1 MMTNITIEQ
10 VKDEVKKY
18 NEEAIPKI
26 LRAYEYALEVHG
38 TQTRKSGELYISHPI
53 YVAYILTILKA
64 DTDTICAALL
74 HDVIEDGE
82 NITKEDIEVCFGK
95 TTATLVDGVTKMKLD
110 LFPNKEAQNNANTRK
125 VIMGMKTDVRIIII
139 KLVDR
144 LHNMMTLKYLPR
156 NKQIQNALETLE
168 IFVPLAKHLGLHQ
181 IKNSLE
187 ELSFKY
193 LNKDIYDLIDYEKN
207 IHIQDKEYS
216 LEQTK
221 ENITKKLK
229 QLNIENNINCRF
241 KRNYSIYKALSPTK
255 VPSDLLKI
263 TIDDIEPYLKIDSS
277 NIHDLQSLKIV
288 VQNIEECYY
297 SLELL
302 QKEYDIIPGKVKDC
316 ISIPKTNG
324 YQSIHTTIKNN
335 FNEIIQTQIRTND
348 MDLKDSLGIASY
360 WQTKPEEALFHMHQE
375 LTKTFPFF
383 QSLLEID
390 KTFEKDNEF
399 ITQIKTEILTE
410 MIYPKTKYGKI
421 VELPNGSTIMDFA
434 SHQLDTLNNQI
445 IALVNGKVVSLNHIL
460 KTKDIVDLIQ
470 ISNQQLPNKTYP
482 AVTTKAKQKIKA
494 LNH

>member
-1 MMTNITIEQ
+1 MITNITIE
-10 VKDEVKKY
+10 DILEEVKKS
-18 NEEAIPKI
+18 NEESIPGI
-26 LRAYEYALEVHG
+26 LKAYEYALKVHG

-53 YVAYILTILKA
+53 YVAYLLSTLKA

-82 NITKEDIEVCFGK
+82 NITIEDIEACFGE
-95 TTATLVDGVTKMKLD
+95 TTAILVDGVTKMKLD

-125 VIMGMKTDVRIIII
+125 VIMGIKTDVRIIII

-144 LHNMMTLKYLPR
+144 LHNMMTLEYLPR

-181 IKNSLE
+181 IKNILE

-193 LNKDIYDLIDYEKN
+193 LNQELYNLIEYEKN
-207 IHIQDKEYS
+207 LHIQDKQYS
-216 LEQTK
+216 LDQTK
-221 ENITKKLK
+221 ENITRKLN
-229 QLNIENNINCRF
+229 QLSIENTINCRF
-241 KRNYSIYKALSPTK
+241 KRNYSIYKTLSPTK
-255 VPSDLLKI
+255 IPADLLKI
-263 TIDDIEPYLKIDSS
+263 TINDIEPYLKIDSN

-288 VQNIEECYY
+288 VQNLEDCYY

-302 QKEYDIIPGKVKDC
+302 QKEYDIIPGKIKDC
-316 ISIPKTNG
+316 ISLPKTNG
-324 YQSIHTTIKNN
+324 YQSIHTTILNT

-360 WQTKPEEALFHMHQE
+360 WQTKPEEALVYMQQE
-375 LTKTFPFF
+375 LTKKFPFF

-390 KTFEKDNEF
+390 KTFEKDYDF
-399 ITQIKTEILTE
+399 ISQIKTEILAE

-421 VELPNGSTIMDFA
+421 VELPKGATIMDFA
-434 SHQLDTLNNQI
+434 SQQLDTLDNQI
-445 IALVNGKVVSLNHIL
+445 IAIVNGKVVSLNHIL

-470 ISNQQLPNKTYP
+470 ISNQQLPNKPYP
-482 AVTTKAKQKIKA
+482 VVTTKAKQKIKS
-494 LNH
+494 LNY